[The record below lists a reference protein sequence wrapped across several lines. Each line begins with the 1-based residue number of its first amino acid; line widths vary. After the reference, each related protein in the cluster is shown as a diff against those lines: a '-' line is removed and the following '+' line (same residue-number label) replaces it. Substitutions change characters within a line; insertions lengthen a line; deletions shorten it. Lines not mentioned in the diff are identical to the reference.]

1 MTQIGITEQGD
12 AAVYASWKK
21 WVYDKQLPAILITKD
36 PRELIRS
43 NQELFCG
50 NLKGNVIL
58 HATITGMGGTVFEP
72 GVKNWAVQ
80 LDFLEEV
87 LNKSYF
93 HKERLVIRLDPII
106 PTFAILNDVYLEN
119 IINISKFAVKNNLRF
134 RTSFFDYYPH
144 VRERFSKLALENPPQ
159 MAELILNLNKA
170 QPELHLPLDSR
181 IAFLEVLKEYT
192 GLTDEMIE
200 ICGEPGMKCTGC
212 VSQKDLDIFG
222 IKLDEDPITGKQR
235 PACACLG
242 LKKELLD
249 NKHPCMH
256 NCMYC
261 YWKN

>member
-12 AAVYASWKK
+12 AAIYDSWKK

-36 PRELIRS
+36 PRELIKN

-58 HATITGMGGTVFEP
+58 HATITGLGGTIFEP
-72 GVKNWAVQ
+72 GVKNWKIQ
-80 LDFLEEV
+80 LDFLKEM
-87 LNKSYF
+87 LSKGYF

-106 PTFAILNDVYLEN
+106 PTFAILDSTYLESL
-119 IINISKFAVKNNLRF
+119 IDISKFAVENNLRF

-144 VRERFSKLALENPPQ
+144 VRERFAKLALENPPKI
-159 MAELILNLNKA
+159 AEFIVNLDKA
-170 QPELHLPLDSR
+170 QPELHLPLESR
-181 IAFLEVLKEYT
+181 IAFLEVLKEYA
-192 GLTDEMIE
+192 GLTDDMIE
-200 ICGEPGMKCTGC
+200 ICGEPGLKCTGC

-222 IKLDEDPITGKQR
+222 LKIEESLPAGLQR

-242 LKKELLD
+242 IKRELLD
-249 NKHPCMH
+249 NKHPCKH
-256 NCMYC
+256 NCTYC